1 MHGQPHISFTMCLT
15 LVARSAASELRGED
29 VKGTVSDVLITVQEK
44 RPLLLYPS
52 ELLSSA
58 QHLSAIQET
67 TLT

>member
-1 MHGQPHISFTMCLT
+1 
-15 LVARSAASELRGED
+15 VASELRGED
-29 VKGTVSDVLITVQEK
+29 VKGTVSDVLTTLQEK

-58 QHLSAIQET
+58 QNLSAIQET